1 MATEATGTF
10 KLEGWDEKAYEERD
24 GGRKLTEAHVKQT
37 FSGDIE
43 GEGEVRW
50 LMAYRPDETADYI
63 GLQRITGSL
72 GGRSGS
78 FVLQTYGTFD
88 GKVAAGAWE
97 VLKGSGTGELE
108 GLSGS
113 GSFKAPM
120 GEPPEVTLTTSC
132 DRRGP

>member
-10 KLEGWDEKAYEERD
+10 KLEGWDEQAYEERD

-72 GGRSGS
+72 GGREGS

-97 VLKGSGTGELE
+97 VLDGSGTGELE
-108 GLSGS
+108 GLKGS

-120 GEPPEVTLTTSC
+120 GDPPEVTLSYEI
-132 DRRGP
+132 G

>member
-10 KLEGWDEKAYEERD
+10 KLEGWDENTYEELD
-24 GGRKLTEAHVKQT
+24 GGRKLTDARVKQT

-72 GGRSGS
+72 GGRSGT
-78 FVLQTYGTFD
+78 FVLQTSGTFD
-88 GKVAAGAWE
+88 GKVAAGPWE
-97 VLKGSGTGELE
+97 VLAGSGTGELE

-113 GSFKAPM
+113 GTFKAPM
-120 GEPPEVTLTTSC
+120 GGAPEVTLSYEL
-132 DRRGP
+132 G

>member
-10 KLEGWDEKAYEERD
+10 KLEGWEENPYEERD

-50 LMAYRPDETADYI
+50 LMAYRPDETAGYV
-63 GLQRITGSL
+63 GLQRLAGSL

-78 FVLQTYGTFD
+78 FVLQTYGRFD

-97 VLKGSGTGELE
+97 VLNGSGTGELE
-108 GLSGS
+108 GLSGR
-113 GSFKAPM
+113 GSF
-120 GEPPEVTLTTSC
+120 
-132 DRRGP
+132 

>member
-10 KLEGWDEKAYEERD
+10 KLDSWDENAYEELD
-24 GGRKLTEAHVKQT
+24 GGRKLTRAHVKQT

-43 GEGEVRW
+43 GEGEVHW

-72 GGRSGS
+72 GGRSGT

-97 VLKGSGTGELE
+97 VLKGSGTDQLE

-113 GSFKAPM
+113 GMFKAPM
-120 GEPPEVTLTTSC
+120 GEPPEVTLSYEL
-132 DRRGP
+132 